1 MTMIRHPSVYTD
13 SSSTNLIP
21 GAGSAVWYPL
31 HGMLNPGIVDLPVA
45 EEIITAGSASGSKWT
60 TDGVYTFPDDN
71 GVTNDIAVRAVDDPD
86 DLFID
91 SQMSMVG
98 MVADNH
104 FITTVQAYYDVDPNA
119 TSCLWCYGRS
129 ASGTA
134 TCIALQISGA
144 EVPSVILLGKGGTQN
159 SAALSADSGTFASLR
174 GTLFT
179 LVLGLRAVSTSAV
192 DIELRMSDGTTTAI
206 YSASA
211 QDVMQGGATAPPGVS
226 GGVTMANFTGL
237 TLGARVA
244 SGGTTENW
252 WGRTASNTGKIGGFA
267 ARKFTTYSAT
277 RVTDTLASML
287 ARPLEFPRTLCRD
300 YT

>member
-1 MTMIRHPSVYTD
+1 MIRHPAVYTAPP
-13 SSSTNLIP
+13 SSNLIP
-21 GAGSAVWYPL
+21 FAGSGVWYPL
-31 HGMLNPGIVDLPVA
+31 HGVLAPGIVDLPEIA
-45 EEIITAGSASGSKWT
+45 EVVTSGSASGSKWT

-71 GVTNDIAVRAVDDPD
+71 GVTNDIALRAVDDED
-86 DLFID
+86 DLYID

-104 FITTVQAYYDVDPNA
+104 FVTTVQAYYDVDPNA
-119 TSCLWCYGRS
+119 TSCLWCYGRAS
-129 ASGTA
+129 SGTA
-134 TCIALQISGA
+134 TCIALQISGS
-144 EVPSVILLGKGGTQN
+144 EVPTVVLLGKGGTQN
-159 SAALSADSGTFASLR
+159 SVTLSADSGTFASLR
-174 GTLFT
+174 GALFT
-179 LVLGLRAVSTSAV
+179 LVLGMRAVSTSEV
-192 DIELRMSDGTTTAI
+192 DIELRMSDGSTTAV

-211 QDVMQGGATAPPGVS
+211 QSVMQGGATAPPGVS

-237 TLGARVA
+237 TLGARANA
-244 SGGTTENW
+244 SGVTENW